1 MQYLFVDNVNTLV
14 LAATMDKGIRA
25 YDLQSRHP
33 VMKYMG
39 HEEVVRGIDYL
50 PEKGLYISGK

>member
-1 MQYLFVDNVNTLV
+1 MFVDNVNSLV